1 MSTLGLIGVPTSAG
15 AFAPGQELAP
25 AALRAAGLVER
36 LGAAGIEVADGG
48 DRPVWRWRPDREHPR
63 AQNLD
68 AVVEIVRETAGRV
81 REAVDAGQFPLVVGG
96 DCTLEIG
103 TVAAHDEDV
112 GLVYLDL
119 HPDLN
124 VPDSVPPGTL
134 DWMGLAHMLGEPGAA
149 AALRAAGPREP
160 LLRDDQ
166 VVLLGYGPEQTQPWE
181 REVIERRGLRAIA
194 VDEVA
199 ADPEDAAARALAA
212 LHADRVLVHFD
223 VDIVDYTDAQLSENA
238 GRNEGLPL
246 GTTMRALARLLA
258 DERVGALT
266 ITELNPQH
274 GDEEGREVARFVD
287 ALVAA
292 LAGWPRLGA
301 RSD

>member
-1 MSTLGLIGVPTSAG
+1 MTPLGLIGVPTSAG

-36 LGAAGIEVADGG
+36 LRASGVDVADRG

-63 AQNLD
+63 AQNLE

-81 REAVDAGQFPLVVGG
+81 RESLAAGEMPLVLGG

-103 TVAAHDEDV
+103 TVAGHRDAGERI
-112 GLVYLDL
+112 GLVYFDL

-124 VPDSVPPGTL
+124 VPESVRPGTL
-134 DWMGLAHMLGEPGAA
+134 DWMGMAHLLGLEGAA
-149 AALRAAGPREP
+149 EPLRAVASLE
-160 LLRDDQ
+160 DDQ
-166 VVLLGYGPEQTQPWE
+166 VSFLAYGPEQTRPFE
-181 REVIERRGLRAIA
+181 HEAIERRGLRAIP

-199 ADPEDAAARALAA
+199 ADPEGTAERALAG
-212 LHADRVLVHFD
+212 LDADRLLVHFD
-223 VDIVDYTDAQLSENA
+223 VDVIDYTDAQLSENA
-238 GRNEGLPL
+238 GRNEGLALDPV
-246 GTTMRALARLLA
+246 MRALTRLLA

-274 GDEEGREVARFVD
+274 GDEEGAELARFLD
-287 ALVAA
+287 RLVPA
-292 LAGWPRLGA
+292 LAGSPRL
-301 RSD
+301 RD